1 MRLEAAVEIAAPPDV
16 VFAQVADI
24 ERWPQTVRAIEDI
37 ELITAGPVRVG
48 TRFRETRTMF
58 GRKAAEEMTVA
69 EFDPPRRFVL
79 TAENHGTRYVATHAV
94 EPVADGSRLVLAFEG
109 VPVTLAARLFSVI
122 GSLFTGALRR
132 QLNADLADLKAA
144 IERRAP
150 VPMK

>member
-109 VPVTLAARLFSVI
+109 VPVTLAASSGLCSRARCAVSSMPI
-122 GSLFTGALRR
+122 SPTSRR
-132 QLNADLADLKAA
+132 RSNGVH
-144 IERRAP
+144 RSR
-150 VPMK
+150 